1 MSLIIGKA
9 LLEKDVFCEYQP
21 VVTVKEQ
28 NLFYHETLVRK
39 QDKEGDRVAPLDFL
53 HTIENTKMAAHLTQ
67 EVFWQSCKH
76 FAENIESFSINLP
89 LIAALDKSTSSM
101 LESMIRN
108 SHLGERI
115 IFEIHGSA
123 WMNFQETVHP
133 YVRKLKSLGVRFAVD
148 DFGIG
153 KFSFNIFENMTA
165 DIIKIDGM
173 FFKSWVDSRWGSAVV
188 RSIVE
193 YAQKHK
199 LITIAEEVDS
209 TEAFE
214 NARSYGVDMI
224 QGFYVRQPFPC
235 GSAERIKLSGI
246 DAGIKG

>member
-1 MSLIIGKA
+1 MSLAIGKA
-9 LLEKDVFCEYQP
+9 LLQGNVFCEYQP
-21 VVTVKEQ
+21 VVSVKGQ

-39 QDKEGDRVAPLDFL
+39 QNQEGMIISPMDFL
-53 HTIENTKMAAHLTQ
+53 HTIENKKMAAHLTQ

-76 FAENIESFSINLP
+76 FAQNQKMFSINLP

-115 IFEIHGSA
+115 VFEIHGSA
-123 WMNFQETVHP
+123 WMHFQEAVHP
-133 YVRKLKSLGVRFAVD
+133 FVHQLKNLGVRFAVD

-153 KFSFNIFENMTA
+153 KFSFDIFENMAA

-173 FFKSWVDSRWGSAVV
+173 FFKSWVDSRWGSTIV

-193 YAQKHK
+193 YARKHN
-199 LITIAEEVDS
+199 LITIAEEIDS
-209 TEAFE
+209 NEAVE
-214 NARSYGVDMI
+214 NARLYGVDMM
-224 QGFYVRQPFPC
+224 QGFYIQQPARWDQIAIEPFS
-235 GSAERIKLSGI
+235 GKL
-246 DAGIKG
+246 AG